1 MSMFAKDTKVPPP
14 PPVAVMP
21 APRRQLSEAAALA
34 AQHVI
39 DLEQEIERLRA
50 ECSEWRHRAERAEAT
65 CENLHEEITDLKYE
79 RDRYQRHAIELITK
93 LRMSA
98 TIIMDAMN
106 HPFTQE
112 IKQKEKEAPPADEQR
127 NAALLDKVEEAIT
140 EVKPPLDK

>member
-14 PPVAVMP
+14 PPVAIVP
-21 APRRQLSEAAALA
+21 VPRRQLSEAAALA

-50 ECSEWRHRAERAEAT
+50 DCSEWRHRAERAEAT
-65 CENLHEEITDLKYE
+65 CANLHDEITDLKFE

-112 IKQKEKEAPPADEQR
+112 VKKKEEAPPDEQR
-127 NAALLDKVEEAIT
+127 NAALLDKVGEAIT
-140 EVKPPLDK
+140 AVPDAAA

>member
-1 MSMFAKDTKVPPP
+1 MSMFAKDTKVPPI
-14 PPVAVMP
+14 PPVAIVP
-21 APRRQLSEAAALA
+21 VPRRQLSEAAALA

-39 DLEQEIERLRA
+39 DLETNIATLQGQ
-50 ECSEWRHRAERAEAT
+50 CSEWRHRAERAEAT
-65 CENLHEEITDLKYE
+65 CENLHEEITDLKFE

-112 IKQKEKEAPPADEQR
+112 VKKKEEAPPDEQR
-127 NAALLDKVEEAIT
+127 NAALLDKVEQAMT